1 MENIPKKGFAYIN
14 EFLIK
19 KENPSSDAELVGIL
33 GKGETIHY
41 EGVEQN
47 KFGIWLILIEDDKK
61 KYILIK
67 DKENKYYAN
76 LPNISDGKY
85 LIQSARDNE
94 VVLEIDD
101 NGIITNE
108 INIDDKQKFLFVFI
122 PEDNCYRIISISSN
136 NSFEINE
143 EDGNKLNQCEIFS
156 EKEIKWKINTNDFK
170 YFYLQDEKTK
180 LVLEYS
186 VENKNIILSE
196 FKPNNENQ
204 KFILVSLEDDI
215 QNKDN
220 EKNIDKKNNNLN
232 VINEEENKIIDDED
246 KKNEEEK
253 INISD
258 EEKENKS
265 EDENE
270 ENENE
275 ENENEENENEEN
287 ENEEINDIIEND
299 EINMEKNEE
308 VKQILDSKPNE
319 NSLKFLNPKFI
330 ITKEDIY
337 YVGNKEKI
345 KHIEI
350 DLSVEEIEEN
360 IFEDFK
366 NLESVYCHPKW
377 LNRLNPKNLKEI
389 YIKEGVTKIEKEDFK
404 LCFKLNVIYLPY
416 SIKKIENNSFENWY
430 LKEHKF

>member
-1 MENIPKKGFAYIN
+1 MENVFNIF
-14 EFLIK
+14 
-19 KENPSSDAELVGIL
+19 
-33 GKGETIHY
+33 
-41 EGVEQN
+41 
-47 KFGIWLILIEDDKK
+47 
-61 KYILIK
+61 
-67 DKENKYYAN
+67 
-76 LPNISDGKY
+76 NISDGKY

-232 VINEEENKIIDDED
+232 IINEEENKIIDDED

-308 VKQILDSKPNE
+308 VKQILDSKPNK

-404 LCFKLNVIYLPY
+404 FCFKLNVIYLPY
-416 SIKKIENNSFENWY
+416 SIKKIENNSFEN
-430 LKEHKF
+430 